1 MKTKL
6 LVALLSLSL
15 LLLVG
20 CSSAESEQAG
30 SGKSSAST
38 DASLS
43 AAIGSSTASV
53 PSKTPVPDPASP
65 SLQTSTPAPFDQS
78 GYPSDTRTD
87 IAIVDTIIDAV
98 LADDRDAL
106 RELVH
111 YTTTGCTHADGLGG
125 PPKCES
131 GQAEGTPVEVFPVL
145 GPGEGS
151 HVQRAGIDKVW
162 PRGPKTLVTV
172 YHVSDDAYQEES
184 WPAGEYGIVFRID
197 GEPFPAMALRVDA
210 GGIVRLDYGAAT
222 SIQVSLERDV
232 DEFILP
238 PLDSEMK

>member
-1 MKTKL
+1 MPT
-6 LVALLSLSL
+6 AL
-15 LLLVG
+15 
-20 CSSAESEQAG
+20 A
-30 SGKSSAST
+30 
-38 DASLS
+38 
-43 AAIGSSTASV
+43 SSTASFL
-53 PSKTPVPDPASP
+53 PETPIPEPASP
-65 SLQTSTPAPFDQS
+65 SVQTSTPAPIDQS

-111 YTTTGCTHADGLGG
+111 YTITGCTHADGLGG

-131 GQAEGTPVEVFPVL
+131 GQAEDTPVEVFPVL

-151 HVQRAGIDKVW
+151 HVQRGDIDRVW
-162 PRGPKTLVTV
+162 PPGPKTLYAV
-172 YHVSDDAYQEES
+172 YRVSGDAYREES
-184 WPAGEYGIVFRID
+184 WPAGDYGIVFRID

-210 GGIVRLDYGAAT
+210 GGIVRLDYGAVT

-238 PLDSEMK
+238 PPDSEIK